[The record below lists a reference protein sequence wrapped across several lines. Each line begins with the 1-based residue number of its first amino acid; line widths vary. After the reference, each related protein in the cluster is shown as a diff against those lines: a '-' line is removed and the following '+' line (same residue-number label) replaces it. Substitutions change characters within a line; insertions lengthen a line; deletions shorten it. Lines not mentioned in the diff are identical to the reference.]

1 MEKLYNVFKFGLK
14 SNKFWEFIVN
24 SLILVGCIIYIIFI
38 LSFR

>member
-1 MEKLYNVFKFGLK
+1 MEKLYNFVKYVKSDKFL
-14 SNKFWEFIVN
+14 EFIVN